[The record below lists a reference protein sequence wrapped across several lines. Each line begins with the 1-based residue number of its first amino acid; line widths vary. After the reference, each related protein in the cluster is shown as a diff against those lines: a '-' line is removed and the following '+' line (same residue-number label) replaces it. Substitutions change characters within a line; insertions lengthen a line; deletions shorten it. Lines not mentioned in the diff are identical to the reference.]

1 MGNIM
6 YDGCS
11 VLSRHCRAQ
20 VAGDRRVAGGRRGGG
35 RGEERSGECGRVP
48 SLLTWT
54 PSSAIAS
61 RSLTRQSAPS
71 VSSCTHDES
80 TTQSLLEFAAKGTG
94 RVHVSVPCTQK
105 NICAAGAGCCPCA
118 PRTIAGARCPPSLD
132 SRRKALYATVWRARC
147 SLASSRLAS
156 IYPDAL
162 LAALPVISVS
172 SF

>member
-1 MGNIM
+1 MRGQRQVRQSLTCDCWGSDWEPSCM
-6 YDGCS
+6 EGAACS
-11 VLSRHCRAQ
+11 
-20 VAGDRRVAGGRRGGG
+20 AGIVKLEWQETGGSLAGRRGGG

-71 VSSCTHDES
+71 VSSSCTHDES

-105 NICAAGAGCCPCA
+105 TYA
-118 PRTIAGARCPPSLD
+118 PR
-132 SRRKALYATVWRARC
+132 ALAVVLALRAR
-147 SLASSRLAS
+147 SQGRTARRRLIHVGRRS
-156 IYPDAL
+156 TRLCGGLD
-162 LAALPVISVS
+162 VV
-172 SF
+172 